1 MTNWQGIRR
10 EEEER
15 MSTRITI
22 VLFIILTAA
31 CSVLA
36 TEQPEVV
43 QPNAAVYSAGEQ
55 KMLMDKLTSLE
66 VILDNEQ
73 LGSRRTF
80 AQRNW
85 QSLDFATYTAG
96 LLAKTGYVTYL
107 ASSTEWPDDTHTWV
121 LVEISLGENDAWIP
135 VEASPQINRKQQ
147 SLGYVPHYTD
157 DTQNLQFDER
167 YLRYSSVEELPPN
180 LPPVAQIQPPFRAYA
195 GEPVTFSAIG
205 TTDPDGE
212 IVLYHWDFG
221 DDTGITVTTT
231 RRVRHVFE
239 KAGLYTIVLIVI
251 DDGGKSVTT
260 SITQRISAKSGCGC
274 GG

>member
-1 MTNWQGIRR
+1 
-10 EEEER
+10 

-22 VLFIILTAA
+22 VLLIILTAA
-31 CSVLA
+31 CTVFA
-36 TEQPEVV
+36 KEQPKIV
-43 QPNAAVYSAGEQ
+43 QPNAAVFSAEE
-55 KMLMDKLTSLE
+55 KEMLMDQLTAIE
-66 VILDNEQ
+66 AILDNEQ
-73 LGSRRTF
+73 LGCRRTF

-96 LLAKTGYVTYL
+96 VLAEMEYVTYL
-107 ASSTEWPDDTHTWV
+107 ASSTEWPDGTHTWV
-121 LVEISLGENDAWIP
+121 LVEISLGEKDAWIP

-147 SLGYVPHYTD
+147 SLGYVPHYMD

-231 RRVRHVFE
+231 RKVRHEFE
-239 KAGLYTIVLIVI
+239 KDGLYTIVLIVI
-251 DDGGKSVTT
+251 DDGGRSVTT
-260 SITQRISAKSGCGC
+260 SITQRVSAKSGCGC